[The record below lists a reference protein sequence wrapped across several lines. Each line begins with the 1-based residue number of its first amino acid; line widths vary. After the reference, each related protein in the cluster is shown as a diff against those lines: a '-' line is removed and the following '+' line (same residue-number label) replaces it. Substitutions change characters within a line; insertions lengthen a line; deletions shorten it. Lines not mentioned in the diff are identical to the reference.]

1 MGTNE
6 KMRRLTSAVA
16 GIVVML
22 VGLFLAVSLACGG
35 PGEFLA
41 SLYRESWRAHP
52 QPSKVAKTY
61 HDPEVRQ

>member
-1 MGTNE
+1 MGTNDQ
-6 KMRRLTSAVA
+6 MRRLTSAVA

-22 VGLFLAVSLACGG
+22 VGLFLAVSLSFGG

-52 QPSKVAKTY
+52 QPSKVSKTF
-61 HDPEVRQ
+61 HPPEVRQ

>member
-1 MGTNE
+1 MRTNE
-6 KMRRLTSAVA
+6 KMRRLRSAVA

-22 VGLFLAVSLACGG
+22 VGLFLAVSLSYDG

-52 QPSKVAKTY
+52 QPSKVSKIFP
-61 HDPEVRQ
+61 DPEVRQ